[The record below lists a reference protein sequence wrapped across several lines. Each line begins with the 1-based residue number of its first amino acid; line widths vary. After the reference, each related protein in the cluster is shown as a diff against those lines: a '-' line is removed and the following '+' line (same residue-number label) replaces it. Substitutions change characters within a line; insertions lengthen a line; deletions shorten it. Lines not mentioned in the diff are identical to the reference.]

1 MHLNDFL
8 ICFVGNFSR
17 FCWPQSADYQHT
29 VKFFFLKYYK
39 CNFGIFVGKIV
50 EFQKCGRNL
59 SRDDEKTI
67 YIPFMQQQ
75 VSIKAI
81 NATEKIT

>member
-1 MHLNDFL
+1 MKK
-8 ICFVGNFSR
+8 
-17 FCWPQSADYQHT
+17 Q
-29 VKFFFLKYYK
+29 K
-39 CNFGIFVGKIV
+39 
-50 EFQKCGRNL
+50 FQKCGRNL
-59 SRDDEKTI
+59 SRDDEKAI